1 MEEIVNLSIVVLF
14 LLVNIKIL
22 LIIVGDW
29 TSGGDFIITGGLS
42 GTSNFRIP
50 APHGSLISV
59 FSRGLQHYND
69 GEIVGGKRNSV
80 VLTIH
85 NNVFNLAIKEKNLQ
99 DE

>member
-1 MEEIVNLSIVVLF
+1 
-14 LLVNIKIL
+14 
-22 LIIVGDW
+22 
-29 TSGGDFIITGGLS
+29 
-42 GTSNFRIP
+42 
-50 APHGSLISV
+50 LISI